1 MRHTHP
7 PTVGPTK
14 FRSLE
19 QAISELRVV
28 VRVDSGC
35 RVEPEEEI
43 LTLDDGIAST
53 HHRVLVPGGSSARMF
68 GCHIV
73 IRRVDKESTDA
84 ALFDS
89 RFNVHRGGGE
99 GGPLR
104 VDMPSVVSYLSDGSS
119 ASCSHE
125 IGHLVP
131 DHTTD
136 GDQRPGREVQLPT
149 ELLIFACSPT
159 RARVDSP
166 NIAQL
171 PNCGFEAVEVA
182 MATQWASRVKISYGG
197 EAESLRQQLEA
208 YRPRRFLFSGHAN
221 VPWEGKEQRA
231 MMEREVK
238 EGEKEKQLTLG
249 LTKPGGKLEVVAPA
263 EISELL
269 GVHSARHG
277 GALDLVFLNGCDSG
291 ALGRALLE
299 AGIATVVC
307 WETEVMDFTARIFAT
322 VFFQKLAEQH
332 SPIQSFE
339 AAKHAILRCT
349 RLPNGKVA
357 SRPVYEL
364 SDRRLATE
372 RDGRQIGPDGKIP
385 VGIPLLLQ
393 A

>member
-1 MRHTHP
+1 MRRTHP

-14 FRSLE
+14 FRSLD

-53 HHRVLVPGGSSARMF
+53 HHRVLVPGGCSARVF

-73 IRRVDKESTDA
+73 IRRVDKDPTDA
-84 ALFDS
+84 TLFDS
-89 RFNVHRGGGE
+89 
-99 GGPLR
+99 
-104 VDMPSVVSYLSDGSS
+104 SS
-119 ASCSHE
+119 HK

-131 DHTTD
+131 DNTTD
-136 GDQRPGREVQLPT
+136 DQRPGREVQLPT

-159 RARVDSP
+159 SARVDSP

-182 MATQWASRVKISYGG
+182 MATQWASRVRISYGG

-221 VPWEGKEQRA
+221 VPWEGNEQRA
-231 MMEREVK
+231 MMEREAK
-238 EGEKEKQLTLG
+238 KGKKEKQLTLG

-269 GVHSARHG
+269 GAHSARRG
-277 GALDLVFLNGCDSG
+277 GGLDLVFLNGCDFG

-307 WETEVMDFTARIFAT
+307 WETEVMDFTARIFAN
-322 VFFQKLAEQH
+322 VFFQKLAEQQ

-372 RDGRQIGPDGKIP
+372 RNGRQIGPDGKIP